1 MQTLGTVEHQ
11 SVLSAMLNANCV
23 PDYEPNFDFFLTI
36 LDGVVQYVC
45 TYIYYYLLA

>member
-1 MQTLGTVEHQ
+1 MQTLGTVDHQ

-23 PDYEPNFDFFLTI
+23 PDYEPNFDFFSNII

-45 TYIYYYLLA
+45 TYI